1 MLYEMEIQKITK
13 HLAYENN
20 YFEKI
25 KQLDALRYFYKEK
38 EKEEKRII
46 NNKKK
51 DELEYS
57 NSIKIAIEITK
68 IVPKVLKEIED
79 NKKIEAIQIMQN
91 NYYYLAAYLFSYY
104 MVAIEFGI
112 PPEKQFFA
120 PRTSVL
126 GPISK
131 KLEKFYYKPKAVMTI
146 SMPQGTGKE
155 QPLSSNILTP
165 DGWIK
170 MGEVKIGT
178 KVIAADGSIANV
190 IGVYPKG
197 IKDVYRVYFDDNTY
211 VDCGL
216 EHLWEVSTRRDRIQK
231 NNPRII
237 TTEEMLNNVIIENK
251 YKNYSIKLVKPIQFT
266 KKTNYMDLNPYIL
279 GSLIANGNFNEHHIT
294 FSTSDEEIANK
305 INRLLPK
312 KDTLKKYKS
321 KYVYG
326 ITKKEDVRDCLGHF
340 TNTDTIKKIKEYGLI
355 GKKSEEKFIPKKFLY
370 SNYEDRIELLKG
382 LMDNDG
388 YINKKSGT
396 SCVYITTS
404 KQLCR
409 DIIELIRGL
418 GGKASYSIKQGK
430 YKKANKYI
438 KCKTVY
444 QICFTIEKNPFF
456 VTRKRILHKGV
467 QYNFKKFITKI
478 EKVRQ
483 EECQCI
489 MIDNPEHLYV
499 TDGYTLT
506 HNTEIGKRFMSFC
519 IGKAPDLPNMMV
531 SYSASLAKDKFYN
544 GELTLIEDENGNYQ
558 KIFPNLDNVLKS
570 AENMT
575 LDYRND
581 GKHKPHSEYTLY
593 CCGFDGGITGRTRAH
608 NVLYIDD
615 LIKNIEEARNKD
627 VLDKKWDE
635 FTGTLKKRMQG
646 NCKML
651 IIGTIFS
658 INDPLSRIIKYY
670 KDRDPDRIEVV
681 RVPGLNENNETN
693 FNYKYGFALTTEA
706 LLEDKDLMDT
716 VSFECL
722 IQQNPIERLGIVFSE
737 EELTKFLEEPEY
749 GLERRIAAVDVAWGG
764 GDSLSMPICSEYDN
778 HDVYLTDVVFSQ
790 AKKEETIPLVVN
802 AIINYQITT
811 CHFEANNG
819 GDMYAEKVQEEL
831 KKRNYRC
838 NITWSK
844 VPTTKSKLDRILACQ
859 GAIKGEAKSDYRLL
873 VKERKIIKNNKMYN
887 DFLDELT
894 KFNQAPNMQGKQHDD
909 APDSLASLFT
919 NVLGY
924 VRVGRA
930 RSSMSRED
938 LGI

>member
-25 KQLDALRYFYKEK
+25 KQLDALRYFYKEN
-38 EKEEKRII
+38 EKEEERVIY
-46 NNKKK
+46 NKEK

-68 IVPKVLKEIED
+68 IVPKVLKEIEES
-79 NKKIEAIQIMQN
+79 KKIEAIQIMKN

-104 MVAIEFGI
+104 MVSIEFGI

-146 SMPQGTGKE
+146 SMPQGTGK
-155 QPLSSNILTP
+155 
-165 DGWIK
+165 
-170 MGEVKIGT
+170 
-178 KVIAADGSIANV
+178 
-190 IGVYPKG
+190 
-197 IKDVYRVYFDDNTY
+197 
-211 VDCGL
+211 
-216 EHLWEVSTRRDRIQK
+216 
-231 NNPRII
+231 
-237 TTEEMLNNVIIENK
+237 
-251 YKNYSIKLVKPIQFT
+251 
-266 KKTNYMDLNPYIL
+266 
-279 GSLIANGNFNEHHIT
+279 
-294 FSTSDEEIANK
+294 
-305 INRLLPK
+305 
-312 KDTLKKYKS
+312 
-321 KYVYG
+321 
-326 ITKKEDVRDCLGHF
+326 
-340 TNTDTIKKIKEYGLI
+340 
-355 GKKSEEKFIPKKFLY
+355 
-370 SNYEDRIELLKG
+370 
-382 LMDNDG
+382 
-388 YINKKSGT
+388 
-396 SCVYITTS
+396 
-404 KQLCR
+404 
-409 DIIELIRGL
+409 
-418 GGKASYSIKQGK
+418 
-430 YKKANKYI
+430 
-438 KCKTVY
+438 
-444 QICFTIEKNPFF
+444 
-456 VTRKRILHKGV
+456 
-467 QYNFKKFITKI
+467 
-478 EKVRQ
+478 
-483 EECQCI
+483 
-489 MIDNPEHLYV
+489 
-499 TDGYTLT
+499 
-506 HNTEIGKRFMSFC
+506 TEIGKRFMSFC

-531 SYSASLAKDKFYN
+531 SYSATIAKDKFYN
-544 GELTLIEDENGNYQ
+544 GEITLIEDENGNYQ
-558 KIFPNLDNVLKS
+558 KIFPNLQNVLKS
-570 AENMT
+570 AENMV

-581 GKHKPHSEYTLY
+581 GKKRPHSEFTLY

-749 GLERRIAAVDVAWGG
+749 GLQRRIAAVDVAWGG
-764 GDSLSMPICSEYDN
+764 GDSLAMPICSEYDN
-778 HDVYLTDVVFSQ
+778 HDVYLTDVIFSQ

-802 AIINYQITT
+802 AIIYYQITT

-819 GDMYAEKVQEEL
+819 GDMYAEKVLEEL
-831 KKRNYRC
+831 KKKNYRC

-859 GAIKGEAKSDYRLL
+859 GAIKGEAKSDYRLF

-909 APDSLASLFT
+909 APDALASLFT
-919 NVLGY
+919 NVLGCA
-924 VRVGRA
+924 RVGRA

>member
-1 MLYEMEIQKITK
+1 MLYEMEIQKITN
-13 HLAYENN
+13 HLSYEKD

-25 KQLDALRYFYKEK
+25 KQLDALRFFYKEN
-38 EKEEKRII
+38 EKEEERVVY
-46 NNKKK
+46 NKEEDK
-51 DELEYS
+51 LEYS
-57 NSIKIAIEITK
+57 NSIIIAIEITK
-68 IVPKVLKEIED
+68 IVPKILKEIED
-79 NKKIEAIQIMQN
+79 SKKIEAVEIMKN

-104 MVAIEFGI
+104 MIAIEFGI

-131 KLEKFYYKPKAVMTI
+131 KLEKFYYKPRAVMTI
-146 SMPQGTGKE
+146 SMPQGTGK
-155 QPLSSNILTP
+155 
-165 DGWIK
+165 
-170 MGEVKIGT
+170 
-178 KVIAADGSIANV
+178 
-190 IGVYPKG
+190 
-197 IKDVYRVYFDDNTY
+197 
-211 VDCGL
+211 
-216 EHLWEVSTRRDRIQK
+216 
-231 NNPRII
+231 
-237 TTEEMLNNVIIENK
+237 
-251 YKNYSIKLVKPIQFT
+251 
-266 KKTNYMDLNPYIL
+266 
-279 GSLIANGNFNEHHIT
+279 
-294 FSTSDEEIANK
+294 
-305 INRLLPK
+305 
-312 KDTLKKYKS
+312 
-321 KYVYG
+321 
-326 ITKKEDVRDCLGHF
+326 
-340 TNTDTIKKIKEYGLI
+340 
-355 GKKSEEKFIPKKFLY
+355 
-370 SNYEDRIELLKG
+370 
-382 LMDNDG
+382 
-388 YINKKSGT
+388 
-396 SCVYITTS
+396 
-404 KQLCR
+404 
-409 DIIELIRGL
+409 
-418 GGKASYSIKQGK
+418 
-430 YKKANKYI
+430 
-438 KCKTVY
+438 
-444 QICFTIEKNPFF
+444 
-456 VTRKRILHKGV
+456 
-467 QYNFKKFITKI
+467 
-478 EKVRQ
+478 
-483 EECQCI
+483 
-489 MIDNPEHLYV
+489 
-499 TDGYTLT
+499 
-506 HNTEIGKRFMSFC
+506 TEIGKRFMSFC
-519 IGKAPDLPNMMV
+519 IGKSPDLPNMMV
-531 SYSASLAKDKFYN
+531 SYSATIAKDKFYN
-544 GELTLIEDENGNYQ
+544 GEITLIEDENGNYQ
-558 KIFPNLDNVLKS
+558 KIFPNLQNVLKS

-581 GKHKPHSEYTLY
+581 GKKKPHSEYTLY

-670 KDRDPDRIEVV
+670 KDRDPDRIEVI

-693 FNYKYGFALTTEA
+693 FNYKYGFALTTES

-764 GDSLSMPICSEYDN
+764 GDSLAMPICSEYDN

-790 AKKEETIPLVVN
+790 GKKEETIPLVVN
-802 AIINYQITT
+802 AIITYQITA

-831 KKRNYRC
+831 KKKNYRC

-859 GAIKGEAKSDYRLL
+859 GPIKGEPKSDYRLL
-873 VKERKIIKNNKMYN
+873 IKERKVIRNNKMYN
-887 DFLDELT
+887 DFVDELT

-924 VRVGRA
+924 VRIGRA
-930 RSSMSRED
+930 RSSVSKED